1 MSKDRDRLLE
11 VLRGAHTHGSEVQRQ
26 IEEVPAGMQQMRPP
40 GVEPGSQAWEAC
52 MMPLHQERLDV
63 EVFLKVMLLFHTLA
77 REALHHLLR
86 SRCLAAVNN
95 VTPGRNHGAR
105 GVVVS
110 HPLSMREAL
119 GSIPS
124 VSSLILSGSTPWAK
138 RHI

>member
-1 MSKDRDRLLE
+1 
-11 VLRGAHTHGSEVQRQ
+11 
-26 IEEVPAGMQQMRPP
+26 
-40 GVEPGSQAWEAC
+40 

-63 EVFLKVMLLFHTLA
+63 KVFLKVMLLFF

-86 SRCLAAVNN
+86 SRSLAAVNN
-95 VTPGRNHGAR
+95 VMPGRNHGAR

-124 VSSLILSGSTPWAK
+124 VSSLILSGSAPWAK
-138 RHI
+138 IHIKKRKCNLGTQFSLPDYLERLL

>member
-1 MSKDRDRLLE
+1 
-11 VLRGAHTHGSEVQRQ
+11 
-26 IEEVPAGMQQMRPP
+26 
-40 GVEPGSQAWEAC
+40 

-63 EVFLKVMLLFHTLA
+63 KAFLKVMLLFL

-86 SRCLAAVNN
+86 SRSLAAVNN
-95 VTPGRNHGAR
+95 VMPGRNHGAR

-124 VSSLILSGSTPWAK
+124 VSSLILSGSAPWAK
-138 RHI
+138 RHISKRKCNLGTQFSLPDYLERLL

>member
-1 MSKDRDRLLE
+1 
-11 VLRGAHTHGSEVQRQ
+11 
-26 IEEVPAGMQQMRPP
+26 
-40 GVEPGSQAWEAC
+40 

>member
-1 MSKDRDRLLE
+1 
-11 VLRGAHTHGSEVQRQ
+11 
-26 IEEVPAGMQQMRPP
+26 
-40 GVEPGSQAWEAC
+40 

-110 HPLSMREAL
+110 HPLSMREAPGFNPQRVQFDLIGHRTL
-119 GSIPS
+119 GRE
-124 VSSLILSGSTPWAK
+124 TFK
-138 RHI
+138 RKVQS

>member
-1 MSKDRDRLLE
+1 
-11 VLRGAHTHGSEVQRQ
+11 
-26 IEEVPAGMQQMRPP
+26 MQQMRPP

-63 EVFLKVMLLFHTLA
+63 KVFLKVMLLFYTLTHK
-77 REALHHLLR
+77 ALHHLVR
-86 SRCLAAVNN
+86 SRSLAAVNN
-95 VTPGRNHGAR
+95 VAPGRNHGAR

-124 VSSLILSGSTPWAK
+124 VSSLILSGSAPWAE
-138 RHI
+138 RHKKKVHS